1 MLSSGGRFVRACRV
15 CVCVCVCVCACARAR
30 VCVCERETDRQRL
43 NRHCMYCWYVKLPKL
58 SCSKCQY
65 RLTDLKVARSIN
77 GKYVEISH
85 HHHKGRSGNNDS
97 DSGNDSGIVAHE
109 KKLLSPYAT
118 VTKPRTPSHSSS
130 GHGRYVHFR
139 HPLHSHVHRREK
151 AASAVI
157 QYRRRELCL

>member
-1 MLSSGGRFVRACRV
+1 MDVAIFWWTFCSCMSCE
-15 CVCVCVCVCACARAR
+15 C
-30 VCVCERETDRQRL
+30 VCVCERETDRQTDRGWIDIV
-43 NRHCMYCWYVKLPKL
+43 MYCWYVKLLKL

-65 RLTDLKVARSIN
+65 EWLTDLKVARSIN

-139 HPLHSHVHRREK
+139 HPLQSHVHRREK
-151 AASAVI
+151 AASA
-157 QYRRRELCL
+157 